1 MKLITKYFS
10 NLNNNQLKKFESLFG
25 IYSDWNSKINVIS
38 RKDLDNFYLR
48 HVLHSMS
55 IAKFHHFSSGTSI
68 MDLGTGGGFPG
79 IPLSILYPEVN
90 FHLVDSISKKIKVVE
105 DILKKLN
112 LKNVEIYDDRAE
124 NIDITV
130 NFVTCRAVAPMQT
143 LVSWVGKKVSGVHKP
158 DRKNGLLCL
167 KGGDIYAELKD
178 FNELE
183 VVDLNTYFEE
193 SFFESKK
200 LVYLPLN

>member
-1 MKLITKYFS
+1 MKLIRKYFS
-10 NLNNNQLKKFESLFG
+10 NLDNNQLNKFESLFG

-90 FHLVDSISKKIKVVE
+90 FHLVDSISKKIRVVE
-105 DILKKLN
+105 DIIEKLN

-124 NIDITV
+124 NIKITV

-143 LVSWVGKKVSGVHKP
+143 LVRWVSKIVSGVHKP

-167 KGGDIYAELKD
+167 KGGDIFEELKD

-183 VVDLNTYFEE
+183 VVDLNTFFEE

>member
-1 MKLITKYFS
+1 MKLIRKYFS

-158 DRKNGLLCL
+158 DKKNGLLCL

-183 VVDLNTYFEE
+183 VVDLNTYFKE

-200 LVYLPLN
+200 LVYLPIN

>member
-1 MKLITKYFS
+1 MKLIRKYFS
-10 NLNNNQLKKFESLFG
+10 NLNNNQLNKFESLFG

-55 IAKFHHFSSGTSI
+55 IAKFHHFTSGTSI

-124 NIDITV
+124 NIDINV

-167 KGGDIYAELKD
+167 KGGNIYAELKD

>member
-1 MKLITKYFS
+1 MKLIRKYFS

-79 IPLSILYPEVN
+79 IPLSILFPEVN
-90 FHLVDSISKKIKVVE
+90 FHLVDSISKKIKVVK

-183 VVDLNTYFEE
+183 VVDLKTYFEE

-200 LVYLPLN
+200 LVYLPLY

>member
-1 MKLITKYFS
+1 MKLIRKYFS

-183 VVDLNTYFEE
+183 VVDLKTYFEE

>member
-10 NLNNNQLKKFESLFG
+10 NLNNNQLNKFESLFG

-158 DRKNGLLCL
+158 DKKNGLLCL

-183 VVDLNTYFEE
+183 VVDLNTYFKE

>member
-1 MKLITKYFS
+1 MKLIRKYFS
-10 NLNNNQLKKFESLFG
+10 NLNNNQLNKFESLFG

-79 IPLSILYPEVN
+79 IPLSILFPEVN
-90 FHLVDSISKKIKVVE
+90 FHLVDSISKKIKVVK

>member
-10 NLNNNQLKKFESLFG
+10 NLNNNQLNKFESLFG

-79 IPLSILYPEVN
+79 IPLSILYPDVN

-112 LKNVEIYDDRAE
+112 LKNVETYDDRAE

-130 NFVTCRAVAPMQT
+130 NFVICRAVAPMQT
-143 LVSWVGKKVSGVHKP
+143 LVSWVSKKVSGVHKP

-183 VVDLNTYFEE
+183 VVDLKTYFEE

>member
-1 MKLITKYFS
+1 LKLITKYFS
-10 NLNNNQLKKFESLFG
+10 NLNNNQLNKFESLFG

-90 FHLVDSISKKIKVVE
+90 FHLVDSISKKIRVVE
-105 DILKKLN
+105 DIIEKLN

-124 NIDITV
+124 NINITV

-143 LVSWVGKKVSGVHKP
+143 LVSWVSNKVSGVHKS

-167 KGGDIYAELKD
+167 KGGDIYEELKD

-183 VVDLNTYFEE
+183 VVDLNTYFKE

-200 LVYLPLN
+200 LVYLPIN

>member
-1 MKLITKYFS
+1 MKLIRKYFS
-10 NLNNNQLKKFESLFG
+10 NLNNNQLNKFESLFG

-143 LVSWVGKKVSGVHKP
+143 LVSWVGKKVSAVHKP

>member
-1 MKLITKYFS
+1 MKLIRKYFS
-10 NLNNNQLKKFESLFG
+10 NLNNNQLNKFESLFG
-25 IYSDWNSKINVIS
+25 IYIDWNSKINVIS

-90 FHLVDSISKKIKVVE
+90 FHLVDSISKKIKVVD

-143 LVSWVGKKVSGVHKP
+143 IVSWVGKKVSGVHKP

>member
-10 NLNNNQLKKFESLFG
+10 NLNNNQLNKFESLFG

-158 DRKNGLLCL
+158 DKKNGLLCL

-200 LVYLPLN
+200 LVYLPIN